1 MFLLIT
7 ITAYSD
13 EMNTISQNNKRS
25 QNKKNKRDRL
35 EMIKLQVYHIKL
47 IQNIHIQ
54 FVMHQSTLIN
64 YASGEAEKDS

>member
-25 QNKKNKRDRL
+25 QKKNKRDRL
-35 EMIKLQVYHIKL
+35 EMIKTPSISYQ
-47 IQNIHIQ
+47 
-54 FVMHQSTLIN
+54 IN
-64 YASGEAEKDS
+64 PKYTHTICYASEHIN